1 MLDNHV
7 ADIAGP
13 EESLGGFAWY
23 AIQVKTNW
31 EKQAGQ
37 LLENKG
43 YEIFVPL
50 RKTKRKWSDRTK
62 ELEVPL
68 FPSYIFGR
76 FDATHR
82 LPILTTPSVF
92 GIVSAGK
99 QLLPVPDEQVEAIQ
113 RLIKSG
119 VPILSSPFLRV
130 GQRVVVEGGPLD
142 GQKGILTRFKNSWR
156 VVIAVDL
163 IQQAVAVEVDR
174 EQVRVVGEERGKQ
187 ASAGG

>member
-1 MLDNHV
+1 MENEDSRL
-7 ADIAGP
+7 AEP
-13 EESLGGFAWY
+13 GGGLNGSAWY
-23 AIQVKTNW
+23 AIQVKTTW

-62 ELEVPL
+62 EMEVPL

-76 FDATHR
+76 FDAKNR
-82 LPILTTPSVF
+82 LPILTTPAVF

-113 RLIKSG
+113 NLIKSG
-119 VPILSSPFLRV
+119 VSILSSPFLKI
-130 GQRVVVEGGPLD
+130 GQRVVVEGGALD

-156 VVIAVDL
+156 VVISVDL

-174 EQVRVVGEERGKQ
+174 EQVRVIEK
-187 ASAGG
+187 A

>member
-1 MLDNHV
+1 MVDNDV
-7 ADIAGP
+7 IRGAEA
-13 EESLGGFAWY
+13 EEFLEGYAWY
-23 AIQVKTNW
+23 AIQVKTSW

-76 FDATHR
+76 FDAKHR
-82 LPILTTPSVF
+82 LPILTTPAVF

-99 QLLPVPDEQVEAIQ
+99 QLLPVPDEQVDAIQ
-113 RLIKSG
+113 KLVKSG
-119 VPILSSPFLRV
+119 VPILTSPFLKV
-130 GQRVVVEGGPLD
+130 GQRVVVDGGALD

-156 VVIAVDL
+156 VVISVDL
-163 IQQAVAVEVDR
+163 IQQSVAVEVDR
-174 EQVRVVGEERGKQ
+174 EQVRVVEEGRTQ
-187 ASAGG
+187 ITAAGR

>member
-1 MLDNHV
+1 MLDNDELPV
-7 ADIAGP
+7 GDP
-13 EESLGGFAWY
+13 ESLLNGYAWY
-23 AIQVKTNW
+23 AIQVKTTW

-43 YEIFVPL
+43 FEIFVPL

-76 FDATHR
+76 FDPKHR

-99 QLLPVPDEQVEAIQ
+99 QLLPVQDEQVEAIQ

-156 VVIAVDL
+156 VVISVDL

-174 EQVRVVGEERGKQ
+174 EQVRVVGEEKSKQ
-187 ASAGG
+187 VGAGG